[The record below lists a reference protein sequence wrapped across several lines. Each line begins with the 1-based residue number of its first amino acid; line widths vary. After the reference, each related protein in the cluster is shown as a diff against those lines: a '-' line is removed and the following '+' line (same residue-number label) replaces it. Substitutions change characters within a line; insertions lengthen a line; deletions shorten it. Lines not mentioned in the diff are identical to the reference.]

1 MPQTQFKTG
10 STLSNCMFFSL
21 QLEFG
26 VDMKDCVAA
35 VRETV
40 NLARANP
47 HTNMFTEVSVKP
59 EV

>member
-1 MPQTQFKTG
+1 
-10 STLSNCMFFSL
+10 MFFSL

-59 EV
+59 GL